1 LSKFAFRGA
10 SFTDLLDST
19 EICRIAVMEYYLGII
34 IDRFLFKDNCDA
46 NDKKKREKNEFLKIE

>member
-46 NDKKKREKNEFLKIE
+46 NDKKKREKN